1 MSKLKVM
8 VVDDSALMRK
18 IIGDMI
24 DKYENLEVIATA
36 RNGVDAL
43 EKLERIKPD
52 VITLDVEMPKMN
64 GMETL
69 QEIQKSYKIPVI
81 MVSSLTAENSKT
93 TIEALEKGA
102 FDFIQKPSGSISLDI
117 GQVEKELVQK
127 IGSVMDM
134 RASSE
139 PISQRVGMHSSV
151 SLDKKWSAIVIGA
164 STGGPRTLTK
174 IIKELPENPKAIPIF
189 IVQHMPK
196 GFTASFAKR
205 LDNSCALKVIEAK
218 DGELIQ
224 RGRVYIAPGDFH
236 MTIDKH
242 RIYLDQ
248 REKHLGVR
256 PSVDYL
262 FTSAA
267 PIYKDKLLSIVL
279 TGMGKDGTEG
289 MKETKKWGG
298 TNIAQ
303 DQQSSVIF
311 GMPGSAINSGTVDR
325 VLSLEEITRQLYE
338 IVKG

>member
-1 MSKLKVM
+1 M
-8 VVDDSALMRK
+8 VVDDSAFMRK

-24 DKYENLEVIATA
+24 NKDKDIEVIAKA

-43 EKLERIKPD
+43 EKLEKIRPD

-64 GMETL
+64 GIETL
-69 QEIQKSYKIPVI
+69 EKIQKNYKIPVI

-102 FDFIQKPSGSISLDI
+102 LDFIPKPSGPISLDI

-127 IGSVMDM
+127 IQSVIDM
-134 RASSE
+134 KATSKRS
-139 PISQRVGMHSSV
+139 SQRVKKHTTTSI
-151 SLDKKWSAIVIGA
+151 DKKWSAIVIGA
-164 STGGPRTLTK
+164 STGGPRTITGIL
-174 IIKELPENPKAIPIF
+174 KELPENPEATPIF

-196 GFTASFAKR
+196 GFTASFAQR
-205 LDNSCALKVIEAK
+205 LDSSCALKVVEAQ
-218 DGELIQ
+218 DGEPIQ
-224 RGRVYIAPGDFH
+224 SGRVYIAPGDFH
-236 MTIDKH
+236 MTLDKY
-242 RIYLDQ
+242 RIHLDK

-256 PSVDYL
+256 PSVDHL

-279 TGMGKDGTEG
+279 TGMGKDGTQG

-298 TNIAQ
+298 GNIAQ

-311 GMPGSAINSGTVDR
+311 GMPSSAIHSGSVDR
-325 VLSLEEITRQLYE
+325 VLSLEGITRQLYE